1 MFSGVTS
8 SARNPSQT
16 KMMTLRAAGPPCCGA
31 AGPPASP
38 STTNDKAIRIM
49 NLLIFMVVL
58 VSEFAGERSIR
69 RRDAGLR
76 VQISL
81 DRLDEVRSEP
91 LVVRFGSS
99 TLREAEYGQ
108 ELGAPHMMGEE
119 LGERDGLGGLDVDHQ
134 LKLGRL
140 FDGELSR
147 RGAFED
153 LVHVGGGAPEQ
164 IILVRSVRHEATHLD
179 KSLGKVHHRQ
189 EGP

>member
-38 STTNDKAIRIM
+38 STTNDKAIRKM

-81 DRLDEVRSEP
+81 DRLDEVRSEQL
-91 LVVRFGSS
+91 LVRIGSGRM
-99 TLREAEYGQ
+99 REAEDGQ
-108 ELGAPHMMGEE
+108 ELVAPGRMCDE
-119 LGERDGLGGLDVDHQ
+119 LGDRPLAQLRDLANQ
-134 LKLGRL
+134 
-140 FDGELSR
+140 
-147 RGAFED
+147 
-153 LVHVGGGAPEQ
+153 P
-164 IILVRSVRHEATHLD
+164 
-179 KSLGKVHHRQ
+179 
-189 EGP
+189 